1 MSNFERFFWSRVGA
15 LYFGVQ
21 IAVLVAAYLSGYR
34 PVWP

>member
-1 MSNFERFFWSRVGA
+1 MTASERFFWTRVGA